1 MKQTGSLGHERAI
14 LMQTIMDRNLSEN
27 FDLQISEIIKDTRLS
42 EGSEAADR
50 KAAELT
56 EIINAHETEE
66 EILQA
71 IRDMK

>member
-27 FDLQISEIIKDTRLS
+27 FDLQISEIIKDTRLR